1 MIGANQQAGAV
12 TITPKVGYLNAPAQV
27 PITYDMRRG
36 RQRLRRLGFGKL
48 AQLNLKH
55 TTVDEPVAIFGFE
68 IDDVHEGGRR

>member
-1 MIGANQQAGAV
+1 VQDAGTIAV
-12 TITPKVGYLNAPAQV
+12 TPTVGYLDAPAQ
-27 PITYDMRRG
+27 PAIAYNMRRG

-55 TTVDEPVAIFGFE
+55 TTVDEPVAIYGIE

>member
-1 MIGANQQAGAV
+1 V
-12 TITPKVGYLNAPAQV
+12 TITPRVGYLDAPAQ
-27 PITYDMRRG
+27 PAIAYDMRRG

-55 TTVDEPVAIFGFE
+55 TTMDEPVGIFGFE